1 MEQAVV
7 DNDVGVGI
15 ETDRLSELPI
25 EVLQHILSFLPTK
38 QVFQSTL
45 LSTTWRH
52 VWTTFPTLK
61 FDSTNKRNSKDVKGI
76 KANFY
81 KFVEKTLR
89 IRHHQSERSQIKNFE
104 LVDVLPHSKSM
115 SRVDRWISF
124 VLESDIEELNLDFQ
138 YSQIDYILP
147 HAVLFAKP

>member
-7 DNDVGVGI
+7 DDDDVGI

-25 EVLQHILSFLPTK
+25 EVMQHILSFLPTK

-45 LSTTWRH
+45 LSTIWRH

-61 FDSTNKRNSKDVKGI
+61 FHSTNKRNSEDVKRI

-81 KFVEKTLR
+81 KFVEKTSR
-89 IRHHQSERSQIKNFE
+89 IRHDQSERSHIKNFE
-104 LVDVLPHSKSM
+104 LMDSLPHSKSM
-115 SRVDRWISF
+115 SRIDRWISF
-124 VLESDIEELNLDFQ
+124 VLNWE
-138 YSQIDYILP
+138 
-147 HAVLFAKP
+147 